1 MAALSKGTS
10 VRLLGLSILAGVVP
24 FFGLAPA
31 PVRAQVPRV
40 APPPPCR
47 VQGVNDPLL
56 PIALRATRTPSLAVL
71 PFTQG
76 VVERKYSHVPWM
88 LAERVRE
95 SLRRHPGLVVA
106 SSGQTAR
113 AIFASGGVEDSAR
126 KLLAA
131 DWMVIGTVES
141 NRLDARVRITLL
153 EGRSQK
159 PVWTHEFLLADES
172 LAAIEDMVVDSISA
186 RVARRAPPAS
196 RTTRLSNKDLDHRF
210 SAAQLLLNE
219 HTLASTETA
228 RAELEAIF
236 AIDTAPAVAVA
247 LARATALMLERS
259 GLQPPDPAAALR
271 RIDALVAYAL
281 ARQPGNAGAWTSRAI
296 AARFRDPVRFEGA
309 EAAHRRAIALDARSA
324 DAAYQYA
331 VTLFQ
336 SGRSNE
342 SRLRLRRALDLDA
355 SHPQALALLA
365 EVELRSGRPQLTCAF
380 ANAAIAAD
388 PFDPR
393 TYGTRALAR
402 LRLAQAREAYAD
414 AETAMGLTDG
424 AWAEGIRLMVEV
436 AGDNTSLAQSL
447 GRQYAQTFVASRPVL
462 AVDDALSLARAFA
475 ALGFDREAEGAL
487 LKARP
492 AGQVLRVGLSDTA
505 FNRLRGRPAFAALLR
520 SIPLL
525 R

>member
-1 MAALSKGTS
+1 
-10 VRLLGLSILAGVVP
+10 
-24 FFGLAPA
+24 
-31 PVRAQVPRV
+31 
-40 APPPPCR
+40 
-47 VQGVNDPLL
+47 
-56 PIALRATRTPSLAVL
+56 
-71 PFTQG
+71 
-76 VVERKYSHVPWM
+76 
-88 LAERVRE
+88 
-95 SLRRHPGLVVA
+95 
-106 SSGQTAR
+106 
-113 AIFASGGVEDSAR
+113 
-126 KLLAA
+126 
-131 DWMVIGTVES
+131 MVIGTVES

-153 EGRSQK
+153 EGRAQK
-159 PVWTHEFLLADES
+159 PVWTHEFILADVP
-172 LAAIEDMVVDSISA
+172 LAAIEDMVVDSVSA
-186 RVARRAPPAS
+186 RVTRRPAPVS
-196 RTTRLSNKDLDHRF
+196 RTVRLRDKDLDHRF
-210 SAAQLLLNE
+210 GAAQLLLSE
-219 HTLASTETA
+219 HTLASVESA

-259 GLQPPDPAAALR
+259 GLQPPEAPAAALR
-271 RIDALVAYAL
+271 RIDALVEYAL
-281 ARQPGNAGAWTSRAI
+281 ARQQENAGAWTVRAI
-296 AARFRDPVRFEGA
+296 AARYRDPVRFEGA

-324 DAAYQYA
+324 DAAHEYA
-331 VTLFQ
+331 VTLTH
-336 SGRSNE
+336 SGRLNE
-342 SRLRLRRALDLDA
+342 ARLRLRRALDLDP

-462 AVDDALSLARAFA
+462 AVVDALSLARAFA

-505 FNRLRGRPAFAALLR
+505 FNRLRARPALAELFR
-520 SIPLL
+520 SIPPL